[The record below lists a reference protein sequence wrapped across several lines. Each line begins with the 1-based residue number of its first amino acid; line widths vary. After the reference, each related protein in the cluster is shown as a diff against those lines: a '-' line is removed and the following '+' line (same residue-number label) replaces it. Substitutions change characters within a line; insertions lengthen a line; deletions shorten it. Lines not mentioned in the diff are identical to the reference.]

1 MSDPDL
7 VVAYNFAPYADASA
21 ITTLKRIVA
30 RGLPVDVVSNRL
42 DGIREIDSS
51 LSQLASPFLRSHA
64 LLAEPV
70 SFSQWT
76 SVRDFTQAGLDAVRE
91 MGRSHRCVYSRSMW
105 AHSHF
110 LAAALKILGVVP
122 EWTAE
127 FSDPLRRTVDGS
139 RRPSGHVPQDP
150 LAGLLL
156 AGVPSAARH
165 VMSAEREV
173 FDWAEI
179 LPLALADRVVFTN
192 DNQREVVVDGIRSPW
207 LRQRLGERAE
217 VSPHPSIRWDA
228 RYEDPAAH
236 LERIDG
242 ALHMAYFGTFYANR
256 GLGSLLEVMA
266 HFRNRGTCVMLDVYS
281 EASQELQAA
290 SCAAGVR
297 DLLRFRDRVPYA
309 TACTLQSQYDVLVT
323 NDVIAPDFGGRQ
335 PFLPSKLSDYSA
347 AGVPVLALVEPGS
360 PTSQLG
366 LEHAAPLGDMA
377 SLVDVVE
384 RLVSETRRAPRG
396 LPVERAQDRR

>member
-1 MSDPDL
+1 MASGASDGGGVVSEPDL

-30 RGLPVDVVSNRL
+30 RGRPVDVVSNRL
-42 DGIREIDSS
+42 DGIRETDSS
-51 LSQLASPFLRSHA
+51 LLQLASPFLRDHA
-64 LLAEPV
+64 LLSEQV
-70 SFSQWT
+70 SFSQWV
-76 SVRDFTQAGLDAVRE
+76 SVRDFTQAGIDAVRE
-91 MGRSHRCVYSRSMW
+91 MGRSHQCVYSRSMW

-122 EWTAE
+122 EWVAE

-139 RRPSGHVPQDP
+139 RRPSGNVPQDA
-150 LAGLLL
+150 LAGLLV
-156 AGVPSAARH
+156 AGVHSSARH

-179 LPLALADRVVFTN
+179 IPLALADGVVFTN
-192 DNQREVVVDGIRSPW
+192 ENQRDVVLDGITSPW
-207 LRQRLGERAE
+207 LRARLKERAE

-228 RYEDPAAH
+228 KHDDPAAH
-236 LERIDG
+236 LERVDG
-242 ALHMAYFGTFYANR
+242 TVHMAYFGTFYANR

-266 HFRNRGTCVMLDVYS
+266 HFRSMGTRVMLDVYS
-281 EASQELQAA
+281 EASHELQAA
-290 SCAAGVR
+290 SSAAGVR

-309 TACTLQSQYDVLVT
+309 TACALQSQYDVLVT

-366 LEHAAPLGDMA
+366 LEYAAPLGDMA
-377 SLVDVVE
+377 SLVDAVA
-384 RLVSETRRAPRG
+384 RLIADTR
-396 LPVERAQDRR
+396 